1 MLLTGEIVLVSKLAG
16 RRDCDRLSSIF
27 GATDAADRNIV
38 TTMTQAQAPMLAN
51 GTTFESLQVV
61 CVVVMECSINLITA

>member
-1 MLLTGEIVLVSKLAG
+1 MLLTGEIVLVSKHAG
-16 RRDCDRLSSIF
+16 GRDCDHLSSIF
-27 GATDAADRNIV
+27 GATDAADRNFV

-61 CVVVMECSINLITA
+61 CMVVMEGSIGSI